1 MTMVKKS
8 ISITEKQN
16 EWITARVSS
25 GHYGND
31 SELIRELIRER
42 QMAEE
47 EQKNPAEI
55 ERIRELL
62 RAAEKSGSR
71 RVNAGELLAEF
82 KRELRQNDK
91 L

>member
-16 EWITARVSS
+16 EWITARVST

-42 QMAEE
+42 QMVEE

-62 RAAEKSGSR
+62 IAGEKSGIAEMSAR
-71 RVNAGELLAEF
+71 ELLVELQ
-82 KRELRQNDK
+82 KELRQNSAV
-91 L
+91 